1 MSSATLI
8 KRQLTNVI
16 NKFKFEELESAV
28 IPVFPET
35 SWARVRSKLIKNH
48 KNFTVS
54 NVVHVIRDIL
64 DNADL
69 SLKDLHDRLT
79 TLEVT
84 DISRHSYRKIWYGY
98 KLLELNRE
106 LRHLDRQ
113 EIQEDI
119 KEEFHSK
126 DLDVNIKAIMYDN
139 IVFISV
145 KEKKKKKKVQH
156 ITPTYFALFFEQKY
170 FFCSKKNVSIDYI
183 KVIASNLGYNN
194 SKRIKLMGRD
204 LKSLIKLL
212 WIKHQNVLQAEGIS
226 QPPVYQPSEPV
237 ISNNGVDYTQSKQR
251 KKYAEQCFG
260 KDPPILEKLIIKGS
274 EESIKHDS
282 VASKLPNNTI
292 RINWEFHSRN
302 MGKFLTALIE
312 RRVFMPPLPE
322 YISNFM
328 IMGKNELTLQTEQQ
342 AQS

>member
-1 MSSATLI
+1 MSSATLV

-16 NKFKFEELESAV
+16 NRFKFEELESAV

-48 KNFTVS
+48 KNFTVL
-54 NVVHVIRDIL
+54 NVTYIIRDIL
-64 DNADL
+64 NNANL
-69 SLKDLHDRLT
+69 NLRDLHDRLT

-84 DISRHSYRKIWYGY
+84 DVSRHNHKKIWYGY
-98 KLLELNRE
+98 KLLGLNRE

-113 EIQEDI
+113 EIQEGI
-119 KEEFHSK
+119 EEEFHSK
-126 DLDVNIKAIMYDN
+126 GLDMNIKAIMYDN
-139 IVFISV
+139 IMFISV
-145 KEKKKKKKVQH
+145 KEKKKKN
-156 ITPTYFALFFEQKY
+156 ITPTYFALFFGQKY
-170 FFCSKKNVSIDYI
+170 FFCSKKNVSIEYI

-194 SKRIKLMGRD
+194 GKSIKLMGRD

-212 WIKHQNVLQAEGIS
+212 WIKQQNVLQAEDIS

-237 ISNNGVDYTQSKQR
+237 VSNNGVDYTQSKHR

-282 VASKLPNNTI
+282 IASKLPNNTI
-292 RINWEFHSRN
+292 RMNWEFRSRN
-302 MGKFLTALIE
+302 MGKFLTALVE

-322 YISNFM
+322 YIANFM
-328 IMGKNELTLQTEQQ
+328 IMGKNELTLQTKQ
-342 AQS
+342 